1 MFILQ
6 GFHILLDTY
15 DGFGGLG
22 TGLLEYLKD
31 EFNSKS
37 LMTFGLT
44 PADVQDNV
52 RLYYWN
58 SLRYL
63 F

>member
-37 LMTFGLT
+37 LLTFGLT

-52 RLYYWN
+52 RIMK
-58 SLRYL
+58 
-63 F
+63 